1 MNSFREGL
9 FLRQLF
15 RHVVRKDDK
24 DTCSRGLFES
34 SLAKKSEVSVG
45 KKCRRRVL
53 EIGMKCC
60 SEK

>member
-1 MNSFREGL
+1 MVQMVAEMLQNSRK
-9 FLRQLF
+9 
-15 RHVVRKDDK
+15 VVRKDDE

-34 SLAKKSEVSVG
+34 SLAKKLEVSVG
-45 KKCRRRVL
+45 KKCPRRVL